1 MKTRIPE
8 KPRTLTFLCVL
19 SLLPACFTL
28 PEDETPAEDLATA
41 GQGLVAHVYSRPP
54 LPTAYYEPP
63 TANAVFVAPG
73 GNDATGSGTEAQPY
87 QTLGRALQVVN
98 AKPADATTW
107 TVVLKAGTY
116 REGELTVSRA
126 HVTVQRYKSDVV
138 SLRGSV
144 AVTGFSGSGPY
155 TQTLTGFDPTPVEAD
170 CADTVLL
177 GQAGRD
183 YGSETPFAVTRAGI
197 PLRRVA
203 PGAALSSGQYRY
215 DAATNVLTL
224 ADSPTEVE
232 VALKRW
238 ALKTNAPGVK
248 FAGLDV
254 QNYATCTVNWSRTVN
269 GLTYYKGAVLLYR
282 DSESDSGAVLENST
296 VANNAANGV
305 GVAHGRDIRLS
316 GNVLV
321 NNGWTG
327 AQASNAQRL
336 IVDNN
341 VMSYNNVRRWANT
354 VEAGMKVTFIRDGV
368 VFNNLFEHNAA
379 NGFWC
384 DQGCGATDPG
394 NRWFVLARNVA
405 RYNDDKGLFYEVSHH
420 GVLASNLVHDNGRT
434 GIAVFGSRDVQLWNN
449 TAVDNDA
456 SSDSYS
462 ANISIVDD
470 KRCFTGDTVPGGK
483 ACTTANGCDPQ
494 VAGNYD
500 HCEPSSV
507 GPLANTCNAEA
518 VVLMNNILS
527 GSLSARPLL
536 NVEDPNATA
545 YGAPAILQAHD
556 FQAYY
561 RASTGAPATLIRFQ
575 RAANTSAASY
585 ASLTAFRTANPG
597 REPQSVER
605 GGGTRNPFFVN
616 AATKNFTQDPA
627 STDVWGRGQA
637 LPSEVLKAVYWPRT
651 APAQPSA
658 RIGAIEWRDKTVAAP
673 CAVNAPVH
681 HRRNPTS
688 GDHLFTTMLSE
699 AEDAARDWGY
709 TDNLGVAFLAS
720 TTAATGLSPVYRL
733 YSPTVLEHFWT
744 IDAAEKQSAQS
755 NYGYTQDEGIG
766 FHAATASGPCWV
778 PVYRLVHAAT
788 SRHTFTTSQAERAS
802 LVAGGWT
809 DEGIKFHAGAPQ

>member
-1 MKTRIPE
+1 MPPPE
-8 KPRTLTFLCVL
+8 G
-19 SLLPACFTL
+19 
-28 PEDETPAEDLATA
+28 DETPEAVDTA
-41 GQGLVAHVYSRPP
+41 VGQGLAAHVYSRPP
-54 LPTAYYEPP
+54 VPTAYYEPP
-63 TANAVFVAPG
+63 SANAVFVAPG
-73 GNDATGSGTEAQPY
+73 GNDTAGTGTEAQPY

-116 REGELTVSRA
+116 REGDLTVSRPR
-126 HVTVQRYKSDVV
+126 VTVQRYKGDVV

-144 AVTGFSGSGPY
+144 AVTGFSGTGPY
-155 TQTLTGFDPTPVEAD
+155 TKTLTGFDPTPVEAD

-183 YGSETPFAVTRAGI
+183 HGSETPFAVTRAGI

-203 PGAALSSGQYRY
+203 PGATLSSGQYRY

-238 ALKTNAPGVK
+238 ALKTNAPLVK
-248 FAGLDV
+248 FAGLDI

-282 DSESDSGAVLENST
+282 DTESDSGAVLENST
-296 VANNAANGV
+296 VANNAGNGV

-336 IVDNN
+336 IVDHN

-394 NRWFVLARNVA
+394 DRWFVLARNVA
-405 RYNDDKGLFYEVSHH
+405 RYNDAKGLFYEVSHH
-420 GVLASNLVHDNGRT
+420 GVIASNVVHDNSQT
-434 GIAVFGSRDVQLWNN
+434 GIAVFGSRNVQLWNN

-456 SSDSYS
+456 SSAGYS
-462 ANISIVDD
+462 ANVSIVDD
-470 KRCFTGDTVPGGK
+470 NRCFSGDTVPGGK

-507 GPLANTCNAEA
+507 GPLANTCNAEG
-518 VVLMNNILS
+518 VVLMNNLLS

-536 NVEDPNATA
+536 NVDDPNATA

-556 FQAYY
+556 YQAYY
-561 RASTGAPATLIRFQ
+561 RPSTGAPATLIRFQ
-575 RAANTSAASY
+575 RAANTSAVSY
-585 ASLTAFRTANPG
+585 ASLAAFRTANPG

-605 GGGTRNPFFVN
+605 TGGTRHPFFVN
-616 AATKNFTQDPA
+616 AATKDFTQDPA
-627 STDVWGRGQA
+627 SADVWGRGQA
-637 LPSEVLKAVYWPRT
+637 LPSEVLKAVYWPQT
-651 APAQPSA
+651 SPAQPSA
-658 RIGAIEWRDKTVAAP
+658 RIGAIEWRDKPVASA
-673 CAVNAPVH
+673 CVVSAPVH

-699 AEDAARDWGY
+699 AESAASTYGY

-720 TTAATGLSPVYRL
+720 TTAGAGLSPVYRL
-733 YSPTVLEHFWT
+733 YHPTVMEHFWT
-744 IDAAEKQSAQS
+744 IDAAEKQSAQTT
-755 NYGYTQDEGIG
+755 YGYTTDEGIG
-766 FHAATASGPCWV
+766 FHAATAPGPCLV
-778 PVYRLVHAAT
+778 PVYRLVHPAA

-802 LVAGGWT
+802 LVASGWT
-809 DEGIKFHAGAPQ
+809 DEGPKFYAGAPQ